1 MLQTPHTSMPSS
13 SDKIRLEKV
22 LSANVFILNELVS
35 FSFWYLQVS
44 LGSQQTSALA
54 FTLNKLLLSEF
65 QLIGADEDADFSVI
79 DVKPAKGQ
87 TYAAKKN
94 SRVGASTPVGSQS
107 FRKKSS
113 KNSATHTTGKE
124 GKMNKTSK
132 TGSYSAQPL
141 SFVSS
146 GVMNTEIHELKTT
159 ESSEVKEKTVSSTVE
174 YGSFEIHTTGFGS
187 KMMAKMGYVEGGGL
201 GKDGQ
206 GIAQPIEVSQRPKSL
221 GLGAEVPETSGKS
234 NTPPQSRS
242 IGRSSKSCETNRKAA
257 KSKENNKLGSF
268 EKHTKGFGSKV
279 MAKMGFVEG
288 MGLGRDSQGI
298 VNPLSA
304 VRRPRSMGLGASSSR

>member
-1 MLQTPHTSMPSS
+1 M
-13 SDKIRLEKV
+13 I
-22 LSANVFILNELVS
+22 
-35 FSFWYLQVS
+35 
-44 LGSQQTSALA
+44 
-54 FTLNKLLLSEF
+54 SEF

-79 DVKPAKGQ
+79 DGKPAKGQ

-94 SRVGASTPVGSQS
+94 SRFGTSTPVGSQS

-124 GKMNKTSK
+124 GKMNKTGK

-146 GVMNTEIHELKTT
+146 GVMNTEILELKTT
-159 ESSEVKEKTVSSTVE
+159 ESSEVKEKPVSSSVE

-242 IGRSSKSCETNRKAA
+242 IGRGSKSCETNRKAA
-257 KSKENNKLGSF
+257 KSKENKLGSF
-268 EKHTKGFGSKV
+268 EKHTKGFGSRV

-304 VRRPRSMGLGASSSR
+304 VRRPKSMGLGASSSR